1 MFAGD
6 VPALAAIVPTPMH
19 SEHSLQKHRQKNYVH
34 ADERGPE
41 MHFSPELVHH
51 SAGRFGEPIVDA
63 GEQGENRARRDDV
76 MEVRDDVISVVEIE
90 ISGIK
95 CEGDAS

>member
-1 MFAGD
+1 MFTGD

-19 SEHSLQKHRQKNYVH
+19 SEHSLQKHRQKNHVH

-51 SAGRFGEPIVDA
+51 PAGRFGEPIVDA
-63 GEQGENRARRDDV
+63 CEQREDRAWRHDV
-76 MEVRDDVISVVEIE
+76 MEMRDHIISVMEIE
-90 ISGIK
+90 IGGIK
-95 CEGDAS
+95 CQWDAS